1 MDSDRRKVVMKWRQ
15 TVGKSPTHFKGR
27 GASPSTPSCWSTSPS
42 EDSNVF
48 SVSGSPGPD
57 GLGSLS
63 LNTPKR
69 SAEMLGE
76 SIPSPSKVKLKKI
89 SSEINTKINNVQVN
103 LFTLF
108 ASVKVYMET
117 YF

>member
-1 MDSDRRKVVMKWRQ
+1 MHSNRRKVVMKWRQ
-15 TVGKSPTHFKGR
+15 TVDKSPAHFKGR
-27 GASPSTPSCWSTSPS
+27 GASPSTPSCWSTSPN
-42 EDSNVF
+42 EDSNTF

-69 SAEMLGE
+69 RAEMLGE
-76 SIPSPSKVKLKKI
+76 SIPSRSKVKLKKV
-89 SSEINTKINNVQVN
+89 SAEINTKINNSQVN

-108 ASVKVYMET
+108 ASVKVYTEI